1 MAKKLE
7 FLLENKFLN
16 NKSNLMFVSLSN
28 HFRITFESLSNHFRM
43 SQLLRLLIIIQS
55 LIRLLIHI

>member
-28 HFRITFESLSNHFRM
+28 HFRM